1 LGLSVTNL
9 KRLGGSN
16 LESVGELKQNAFV
29 VGFTLWLSI
38 DIERVEVAAAAL
50 VVVVVSGENKN
61 NH

>member
-1 LGLSVTNL
+1 M
-9 KRLGGSN
+9 
-16 LESVGELKQNAFV
+16 ESVGELKQNAFV

>member
-1 LGLSVTNL
+1 VIID
-9 KRLGGSN
+9 R
-16 LESVGELKQNAFV
+16 
-29 VGFTLWLSI
+29 